1 VSHFHVTKT
10 RTMGNGTMTERV
22 GLAWAT
28 QSEAEIMAGQHQTLM
43 PGKFEVDGPCDCPA
57 ELNIESAN
65 RLLGTLQRQTA
76 EILARQRDYGMH
88 DPGCDKR
95 KAEKHYAQ
103 HPDYSPAGP
112 GPVCN
117 CWLAE

>member
-1 VSHFHVTKT
+1 MSHYHVTKT
-10 RTMGNGTMTERV
+10 RSMGNGAITERI

-28 QSEAEIMAGQHQTLM
+28 ATEAEIMAQRHAAMM
-43 PGKFEVDGPCDCPA
+43 PGSFQVDGPCNCPA
-57 ELNIESAN
+57 ELNPESTN
-65 RLLGTLQRQTA
+65 RLLGTLQAQV
-76 EILARQRDYGMH
+76 EQILARQRDYGMH

-95 KAEKHYAQ
+95 KAEKHYAK

-112 GPVCN
+112 GPVCD